1 MNGTSFNQLKALLG
15 EVYDLNG
22 ALSILGWDQQTYMPP
37 GGSEERGSAM
47 ATISRIMHLKITS
60 DELQKCLSDC
70 ESQLSG
76 LDPDSDEV
84 RLVKVP
90 RREINRRIRIPADWV
105 AGFAEATSIGQE
117 KWEEAKGASDFNRF
131 QPYLE
136 RIIELR
142 REYASFFQ
150 PYDHIYDPMLDEFE
164 PGLKTADVQPIFEVL
179 RKQQVELIHE
189 LASRPQVE
197 SAFLRQFFP
206 ENAQWDFGVDVIS
219 NMGFDWN
226 RGRQDNSAHPFTTTF
241 GMGDVRITTRVIPDN
256 LASALFSTIHE
267 GGHALYEQGFSPS
280 LLRTPLAT
288 GASMAV
294 HESQSRMWE
303 NLVGRSKSFWSFY
316 YPKLQQLF
324 PSQLANVSMDMFYK
338 GINRVEPSLIRTE
351 SDEATYNLHVM
362 LRLEIE
368 IALLERKVEVRDL
381 PEIWHNRMQEYL
393 GVTPKDDTHG
403 VLQDIHWAG
412 GLIGYFPTYAL
423 GNVISAQI
431 WDAVKKD
438 IPDLDEQIA
447 RGQLRSLLDWLRKNI
462 HVHGAKFETQE
473 LVEKVT
479 GSKIDPVPYLKYL
492 NTKFR
497 EVYS

>member
-1 MNGTSFNQLKALLG
+1 
-15 EVYDLNG
+15 
-22 ALSILGWDQQTYMPP
+22 
-37 GGSEERGSAM
+37 
-47 ATISRIMHLKITS
+47 
-60 DELQKCLSDC
+60 
-70 ESQLSG
+70 
-76 LDPDSDEV
+76 
-84 RLVKVP
+84 
-90 RREINRRIRIPADWV
+90 
-105 AGFAEATSIGQE
+105 
-117 KWEEAKGASDFNRF
+117 
-131 QPYLE
+131 
-136 RIIELR
+136 
-142 REYASFFQ
+142 
-150 PYDHIYDPMLDEFE
+150 
-164 PGLKTADVQPIFEVL
+164 
-179 RKQQVELIHE
+179 
-189 LASRPQVE
+189 
-197 SAFLRQFFP
+197 
-206 ENAQWDFGVDVIS
+206 
-219 NMGFDWN
+219 MGFDWN

-256 LASALFSTIHE
+256 LGSALFSTIHE

-303 NLVGRSKSFWSFY
+303 NLVGRSRSFWTFY

-324 PSQLANVSMDMFYK
+324 PTQLGNVSMEMFYK

-381 PEIWHNRMQEYL
+381 PEIWRNRMQEYL
-393 GVTPKDDTHG
+393 GVTPKDDAHG

-423 GNVISAQI
+423 GNVISAQLWEMI
-431 WDAVKKD
+431 KKD
-438 IPDLDEQIA
+438 IPDLDDQIA
-447 RGQLRSLLDWLRKNI
+447 HGQFRNILDWLRHNI

-473 LVEKVT
+473 LVQKVT
-479 GSKIDPVPYLKYL
+479 GSKIDPAPYLKYL